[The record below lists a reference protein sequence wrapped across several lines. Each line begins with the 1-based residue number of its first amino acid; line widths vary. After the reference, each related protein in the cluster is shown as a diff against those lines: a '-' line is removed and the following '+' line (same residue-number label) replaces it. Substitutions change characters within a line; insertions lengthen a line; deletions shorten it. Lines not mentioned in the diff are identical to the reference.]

1 MRNRSGQVA
10 TAEVLESNPKSP
22 MASSVRPEC
31 LPGPTRH
38 CVSATEARVG
48 DVPSKTLLRRALGP
62 RELTEQEE
70 VSLVELRAKIN
81 MYNKAVP
88 RLRLQLPSYSF
99 SYRPYL
105 SLKLEICVDYYF
117 ECAHLRFHDNAG
129 SKIVNLLTSFL
140 EQYPLEWKVCS
151 WKNDFI
157 ADLVLGEFNGTLNE
171 QREVA
176 ERWLKGYWKREQQ
189 KNRETDI
196 YLSPKRMAASSAVH
210 ELEMLGIMDHNPEL
224 WIVPGFAGYVTFV
237 NWLNRHWAAL
247 AYKKSGPALLM
258 DVVSKFRPRR
268 QAVAFSD
275 SDLAEICD
283 AYESIESS
291 HPAGAV
297 PPYQVVLT
305 LVAKRHKVS
314 SRLVSEM
321 RAEQNKR
328 RRSHI
333 TSKKARS

>member
-1 MRNRSGQVA
+1 VRNRSGQVA

-22 MASSVRPEC
+22 TETSIRPEC
-31 LPGPTRH
+31 VPGPTRH
-38 CVSATEARVG
+38 CVSATEAKDAAV
-48 DVPSKTLLRRALGP
+48 KTLLRRALGP
-62 RELTEQEE
+62 RELTEPEQA
-70 VSLVELRAKIN
+70 SLVELRAKIN

-105 SLKLEICVDYYF
+105 SLNLEICADYYF
-117 ECAHLRFHDNAG
+117 KCAHLRFHDDAAN
-129 SKIVNLLTSFL
+129 KIVNFLTSFL

-157 ADLVLGEFNGTLNE
+157 AELMLGEFNGSLNE
-171 QREVA
+171 QRENA
-176 ERWLKGYWKREQQ
+176 ERWLKWYWKRDQQ

-196 YLSPKRMAASSAVH
+196 YLSPKRMAASSAVL
-210 ELEMLGIMDHNPEL
+210 ELEMLGIMDHHPQL
-224 WIVPGFAGYVTFV
+224 WIVPGFAGYATFV

-247 AYKKSGPALLM
+247 AYNKSGPALLKE
-258 DVVSKFRPRR
+258 VVSKFRPRR

-314 SRLVSEM
+314 PRLVSEM